1 MKTSQ
6 LLVAALMSPLTAA
19 AAVVITSA
27 PLNLAIPDQSN
38 TGLAQTLAVPDSFV
52 LGSVSVS
59 LNLSVPAG
67 ETGWLGDLYAYVQH
81 DTGLA
86 VLLNRPGRNTGNL
99 AGYADSQSASLTFSD
114 TAANGDIHSY
124 RLTLNG
130 DETIALTSPL
140 TGTWQPDGRATD
152 PGSAL
157 TDDARTATL
166 TGFNGLNANGTWTL
180 FVADLSTGGRFQLD
194 SWELQ
199 ATPVPEP
206 AWFGLAFGGLL
217 AGLACWRRRSRCRPL
232 HQPLPKFR
240 CPGLNQPQPEKYPG
254 ECSIWH
260 HGC

>member
-6 LLVAALMSPLTAA
+6 LLAAALLSPLAA
-19 AAVVITSA
+19 TAAVVISSG
-27 PLNLAIPDQSN
+27 PLNLAIPDRSN
-38 TGLAQTLAVPDSFV
+38 TGLAQTLTVPDSFA

-86 VLLNRPGRNTGNL
+86 VLLNRPGRSTGNL
-99 AGYADSQSASLTFSD
+99 AGYADSQTASLTFND

-124 RLTLNG
+124 RLTLSG
-130 DETIALTSPL
+130 DETIALTGPL

-152 PGSAL
+152 PAAAL
-157 TDDARTATL
+157 TGEARTATL

-180 FVADLSTGGRFQLD
+180 FVADLSSGGRFQLD

-206 AWFGLAFGGLL
+206 RHFGLAMAFAL
-217 AGLACWRRRSRCRPL
+217 AGWAWSRSRRR
-232 HQPLPKFR
+232 
-240 CPGLNQPQPEKYPG
+240 
-254 ECSIWH
+254 
-260 HGC
+260 